1 MNVLKTLV
9 THTHVNVGL
18 VPVVAHATPASNPY
32 VFVEALSQMF
42 RRLKLN
48 AENPCRQ
55 REAGME
61 GLGLLV
67 DTPQKMA
74 HSKPGT

>member
-1 MNVLKTLV
+1 MNVG
-9 THTHVNVGL
+9 H
-18 VPVVAHATPASNPY
+18 VPVVAHATPASNLY

-42 RRLKLN
+42 GRLKIN
-48 AENPCRQ
+48 AENPCRL